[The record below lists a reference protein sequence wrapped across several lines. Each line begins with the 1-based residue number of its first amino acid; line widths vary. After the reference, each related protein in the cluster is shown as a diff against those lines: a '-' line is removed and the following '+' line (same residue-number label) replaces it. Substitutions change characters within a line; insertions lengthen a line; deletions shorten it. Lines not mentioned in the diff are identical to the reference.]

1 LEIIASSNTR
11 NQTVLNVQELLNQPV
26 DANPH
31 FWYSPIYVNVTL
43 QAMYNDLV
51 SIDPSHTSYYTQ
63 QYAALNASLAG
74 YNGRIDEIKRDF
86 ADTKVASTESIFVY
100 MANACNLDLV
110 SPPAFM
116 EAVSEGID
124 PSAQS
129 IVQFD
134 QLIQNKTIAMLVYNE
149 QTITPQTQ
157 NIEALAKQQGIP
169 VVGITETL
177 QPLND
182 TFQAW
187 MNAELL
193 SIQNALNSQ
202 VLGG

>member
-1 LEIIASSNTR
+1 
-11 NQTVLNVQELLNQPV
+11 
-26 DANPH
+26 
-31 FWYSPIYVNVTL
+31 
-43 QAMYNDLV
+43 MYNDLI
-51 SIDPSHTSYYTQ
+51 SLDPSQTSYYTQ
-63 QYAALNASLAG
+63 QYAALNASLAR
-74 YNGRIDEIKRDF
+74 YDERIDEIRQDF
-86 ADTKVASTESIFVY
+86 ASTKVASTEGIFVY
-100 MANACNLDLV
+100 LANACNLDLV

-134 QLIQNKTIAMLVYNE
+134 QLIQNKTIAMLVYNQ

-182 TFQAW
+182 SFQAW

-193 SIQNALNSQ
+193 SIQNALNSK

>member
-1 LEIIASSNTR
+1 
-11 NQTVLNVQELLNQPV
+11 
-26 DANPH
+26 
-31 FWYSPIYVNVTL
+31 
-43 QAMYNDLV
+43 MYNDLV

-63 QYAALNASLAG
+63 QYAALNASLAE
-74 YNGRIDEIKRDF
+74 YNGRIDEIQQDF
-86 ADTKVASTESIFVY
+86 AGTKVASTESIFVY

-110 SPPAFM
+110 SPTAFM

-149 QTITPQTQ
+149 QTITSQTQ

-169 VVGITETL
+169 VIPITETL

-182 TFQAW
+182 TFQEW